1 MAERIETPAD
11 CEIRAVIR
19 FLQAKNIQPA
29 DIHRQVC
36 EVYGEGV
43 MSDSMV
49 RRWCR
54 QFESGRDNVHDDK
67 HSGRPSV
74 VTSDL
79 VQQIKVKIR
88 ENRRFTITDLAEF
101 FPNVSRKTVH
111 RIVIENRHFRKLC
124 ARWVPKNEQAVDFF
138 DIGIRKLVTRYN
150 KCLDSEFL
158 IFWFS
163 VIL

>member
-1 MAERIETPAD
+1 MAKRIENPAD
-11 CEIRAVIR
+11 GEIRAVIR

-36 EVYGEGV
+36 EVYGEGA
-43 MSDSMV
+43 MGDSMV

-67 HSGRPSV
+67 RSGRPSV
-74 VTSDL
+74 VTPDL
-79 VQQIKVKIR
+79 VQQIEVKIR

-111 RIVIENRHFRKLC
+111 RIVTENLHFRKIC
-124 ARWVPKNEQAVDFF
+124 ARWVPKQQAVDFF
-138 DIGIRKLVTRYN
+138 NTGIQKLVTRY
-150 KCLDSEFL
+150 KCLDSAGD
-158 IFWFS
+158 
-163 VIL
+163 

>member
-1 MAERIETPAD
+1 MTKRTENSAD

-19 FLQAKNIQPA
+19 FIQAKNNQPA

-36 EVYGEGV
+36 EVYGEGT

-67 HSGRPSV
+67 RSGRPSV
-74 VTSDL
+74 VTPDL
-79 VQQIKVKIR
+79 VQQIEVKIR

-111 RIVIENRHFRKLC
+111 RILTENLQFHSDAEVETTVNNWLQQ
-124 ARWVPKNEQAVDFF
+124 QAVDFF
-138 DIGIRKLVTRYN
+138 DTGIQKLVTRYN
-150 KCLDSEFL
+150 NCLDSAGDYVEK
-158 IFWFS
+158 
-163 VIL
+163 